1 VASTDAKIAK
11 ENRIRLFREQAE
23 NAMKEVV
30 QEGVS
35 IRKNMARLRALRLA
49 KEAEAA
55 ALPQTGS
62 EAKRA
67 RRKLPANP

>member
-1 VASTDAKIAK
+1 MASTDAKIAK

-30 QEGVS
+30 QEGDS

-49 KEAEAA
+49 KEAEVA

-62 EAKRA
+62 EANA
-67 RRKLPANP
+67 RGKSFR